1 MIPYTL
7 NLLDLA
13 FTLYAL
19 AHGAAEL
26 NPLMQCVPVMVAHKT
41 IVTGALCLWLTK
53 RAEPLAR
60 YGVWFITA
68 VYAAVNVWH
77 LINMI

>member
-1 MIPYTL
+1 MILYTL

-19 AHGAAEL
+19 RHGAVEL

-41 IVTGALCLWLTK
+41 LVTGALCLWLSK
-53 RAEPLAR
+53 RTEPLAR
-60 YGVWFITA
+60 YGLWLITA
-68 VYAAVNVWH
+68 VYAGICGWH
-77 LINMI
+77 LINIF